1 MWKQK
6 GKVLQLVTGARPPCP
21 TLVGSGYQQVGDRN
35 SLPRTSLV
43 AFHRSTSGC
52 DALFISIS
60 LEFAFKIFFF
70 FFLGLSQ
77 VIYFLV
83 EIWKPA
89 ISYFMQDGLLAEM
102 GQLGNWQ
109 RPAVLSPWAPPA
121 TPVSDWYSSINTE
134 AVAYSKLVYQE
145 QENRILRR
153 V

>member
-43 AFHRSTSGC
+43 TFHRSTSGC

-70 FFLGLSQ
+70 FSLGFPKS
-77 VIYFLV
+77 F
-83 EIWKPA
+83 
-89 ISYFMQDGLLAEM
+89 ISWLKYESLQYLTLCKM
-102 GQLGNWQ
+102 GCWQ
-109 RPAVLSPWAPPA
+109 RW
-121 TPVSDWYSSINTE
+121 VSWGTGKGQPSSALELLLQHQCLTGTQVSTQKQLLIPNWSTKSKKTE
-134 AVAYSKLVYQE
+134 Y
-145 QENRILRR
+145 
-153 V
+153 